1 MTQVS
6 KTEFR
11 KAQCKGALDGC
22 EVQHGVNGSDW
33 VRSGKVIA
41 AQRKGPW
48 LAVSTYFL
56 EA

>member
-33 VRSGKVIA
+33 RRNGRVIA
-41 AQRKGPW
+41 THRIG
-48 LAVSTYFL
+48 LLISTYYL